1 MNLFRIYLNNNYM
14 EKAVIE
20 RLKLYLKNRSLK
32 NRELASILNM
42 SETTLNNKLNGNRGM
57 DLDTLLNVIIHF
69 EDLSV
74 EWLLRGDGSMIKGE
88 QQVTDEKSAEME
100 FVVCVD
106 GEGYLRIKR

>member
-1 MNLFRIYLNNNYM
+1 M
-14 EKAVIE
+14 ENAVIE

-74 EWLLRGDGSMIKGE
+74 EWLLRGDGNMIKGE
-88 QQVTDEKSAEME
+88 NEAKGESGRK

-106 GEGYLRIKR
+106 ENGFLKLEE